1 MISSTSPVWMS
12 ASSQMNPAQMAFG
25 CVCIQSSAQGGH
37 ILSRCGCYHNINNT
51 ASMTEHT
58 YCTAFVIPAPQTYV
72 LPSTTV
78 QYVFVNI
85 IRNRGWGR
93 VVE

>member
-1 MISSTSPVWMS
+1 MISSTSLVWMS

-25 CVCIQSSAQGGH
+25 CVCIQSSAQGGR
-37 ILSRCGCYHNINNT
+37 ILSRCRCYHNINNT
-51 ASMTEHT
+51 TSTTEHT
-58 YCTAFVIPAPQTYV
+58 YSTAFVIPARQTYV

-78 QYVFVNI
+78 QYVFVNV
-85 IRNRGWGR
+85 IRNRGRVW